1 MPPERQQF
9 VRSNR
14 WNRCLTPKT
23 LAALMAIFTACEA
36 EADLMQDVERSL
48 SMTAFDG
55 HLRLKLSGTLD
66 LEAYGIDSPAPA
78 LVYTTEHFLFNPRL
92 SVFLDAQLDS
102 YLYSFVQARLDR
114 GFDPSDKGAQVRLDE
129 YLLRLTPWKDV
140 KLGIQAG
147 KFGTVVG
154 NWVPRHYSWDNPFID
169 APLPYENLTG
179 LWDSSAPDSVET
191 LFYWGHVPYD
201 GITRFGDGYSDK
213 RFRLPIIW
221 GPSYA
226 SGASLL
232 GGLGKFDYAFEIKN
246 AALASRPES
255 WDLTQV
261 GFGHPTFSGRIGF
274 SPDVMWTLGISGS
287 VGSYLQSEAAPTLP
301 VDASIGDYREILL
314 GQDMSFAWHHLQVWA
329 EVFETRFE
337 VPNVGNADVLSY
349 YVEAKYKITSQL
361 FVAGR
366 WNQQLYGTVLYHDE
380 NTPWGN
386 DAWRVD
392 AAVGYRF
399 STYLQLKLQ
408 ASLTHHDED
417 IQEGERLLGAQLT
430 LEF

>member
-1 MPPERQQF
+1 
-9 VRSNR
+9 
-14 WNRCLTPKT
+14 
-23 LAALMAIFTACEA
+23 MAIFTACEV

-78 LVYTTEHFLFNPRL
+78 LVYTAEHFLFNPRL

-114 GFDPSDKGAQVRLDE
+114 GFDPSDKGVQVRLDE

-191 LFYWGHVPYD
+191 LLYWGHVPYD

-213 RFRLPIIW
+213 RFRLPVIW

-232 GGLGKFDYAFEIKN
+232 GGVGKLDYAFEIKN

-261 GFGHPTFSGRIGF
+261 GLGHPTFSGRIGF

-287 VGSYLQSEAAPTLP
+287 VGSYLQSAAAPTLP
-301 VDASIGDYREILL
+301 ENASIGDYREMLL
-314 GQDMSFAWHHLQVWA
+314 GQDMSFAWHHLQFWA

-366 WNQQLYGTVLYHDE
+366 WNQQLYGTVPYHEAD
-380 NTPWGN
+380 TQWGN

-417 IQEGERLLGAQLT
+417 IQEGERLLGAQLI
-430 LEF
+430 LKF